1 MMDFLSSHLFRES
14 PRQRRA
20 LPHRQAPSS
29 AKEFLPLA
37 VCWMLRVTTVI
48 VLPAVTT
55 SNLLAEAESVGESVN
70 ALQDKSRYHLF
81 NPTPVGRMREMSTD
95 RPDKTESPYTVD
107 AGHLQLE
114 MDLANFTLES
124 EDGVRTR
131 TWNIAP
137 VNLKVGLLNNADLQV
152 VFDSYL
158 HEQVDDQA
166 AQTRETTSGVGD
178 VNVRLKMNLWGN
190 DGGLTSFAMMPFV
203 KVPTHS
209 RGLGNDAVE
218 GGVIFP
224 LAVALPGN
232 WDMGLMT
239 EFDFLRNE
247 AGSGDHTEFINM
259 ITFGHDIVGK
269 LAGYVEFFSSV
280 STERQSRWVGTVD
293 LGLTYGLTENIQ
305 LDAGCNIGVTRSADD
320 VQPFVGLS
328 VRF

>member
-1 MMDFLSSHLFRES
+1 MALHRSHLLRES
-14 PRQRRA
+14 PRRHRA
-20 LPHRQAPSS
+20 LPRRQAPPF
-29 AKEFLPLA
+29 ANEFLRLG
-37 VCWMLRVTTVI
+37 VYWILRSTAAIVVLTVVTHGV
-48 VLPAVTT
+48 
-55 SNLLAEAESVGESVN
+55 LAEAEAVDESIN
-70 ALQDKSRYHLF
+70 AIQDKSRYHLF
-81 NPTPVGRMREMSTD
+81 NPTPAGRMREMSTD

-107 AGHLQLE
+107 AGHVQLE
-114 MDLANFTLES
+114 MDLANVTLDL

-137 VNLKVGLLNNADLQV
+137 VNFKVGLLNNADLQV

-158 HEQVDDQA
+158 HEQVVDDA

-178 VNVRLKMNLWGN
+178 VNARLKINLWGN
-190 DGGLTSFAMMPFV
+190 DGGLTSFAMMPFM

-209 RGLGNDAVE
+209 RGLGNNAVE

-224 LAVALPGN
+224 LAVALPGK

-247 AGSGDHTEFINM
+247 AVSGDHTEFINL

-269 LAGYVEFFSSV
+269 LGGYVEFYSNV
-280 STERQSRWVGTVD
+280 STERGSRWVGTVD

-320 VQPFVGLS
+320 LQPFLGLS